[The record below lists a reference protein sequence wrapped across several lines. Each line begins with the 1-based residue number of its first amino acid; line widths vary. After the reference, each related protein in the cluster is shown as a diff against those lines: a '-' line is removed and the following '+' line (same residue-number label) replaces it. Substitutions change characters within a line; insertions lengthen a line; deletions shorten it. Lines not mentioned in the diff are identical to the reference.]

1 MENLHTILEE
11 AMDLLTDSGKEH
23 TLENMLLA
31 SFAIKQ
37 KYEMLAKY
45 QKYEVIDIERN

>member
-1 MENLHTILEE
+1 MENLHNVLEE

-37 KYEMLAKY
+37 KYLMLLKY
-45 QKYEVIDIERN
+45 KDCETIEAEYN